1 TTLGGTSYDWGSPF
15 IVSLG
20 VLSVAAIAAFA
31 GIERRAREPI
41 LPPALFA
48 NRVFAVTSAVGLVVG
63 FALFGAL
70 TYLPLFQQ
78 VVRGSSPTESGLQ
91 LLPVMGGLLL
101 SSIVS
106 GQLITRTGRY
116 RHWPILGTAIGTAG
130 LVALSTLDRDT
141 NAALAAL
148 YMLVFGMGLGMVMQ
162 VLVLAVQNAVPYEQ
176 LGVATSGAT
185 LFRSI
190 GGCLGTA
197 VLGAVFTNRL
207 SQALA
212 ERVPASSGG
221 APNVNALDPSALDRL
236 PAPVRDGFITSFT
249 DALDLVFVVAA
260 VVMAVAFLL
269 TWLLEERPLR
279 ETVRTTAMQRAFAA
293 PDDTDSVREVARELS
308 VLVGREGVRDFLRR
322 AIARAGLPVSPM
334 GGWLLARAA
343 SDGDVDV
350 RALAAAHHVDE
361 DELREACREL
371 HGRGLLT
378 GGPENSTGLT
388 PEGARAVDALAD
400 ARTGALEELVAEWSP
415 AEHPEL
421 ARYVRSLSDD
431 LVGAA
436 PPR

>member
-1 TTLGGTSYDWGSPF
+1 
-15 IVSLG
+15 
-20 VLSVAAIAAFA
+20 
-31 GIERRAREPI
+31 
-41 LPPALFA
+41 
-48 NRVFAVTSAVGLVVG
+48 
-63 FALFGAL
+63 
-70 TYLPLFQQ
+70 
-78 VVRGSSPTESGLQ
+78 
-91 LLPVMGGLLL
+91 
-101 SSIVS
+101 
-106 GQLITRTGRY
+106 
-116 RHWPILGTAIGTAG
+116 
-130 LVALSTLDRDT
+130 
-141 NAALAAL
+141 
-148 YMLVFGMGLGMVMQ
+148 
-162 VLVLAVQNAVPYEQ
+162 
-176 LGVATSGAT
+176 
-185 LFRSI
+185 
-190 GGCLGTA
+190 
-197 VLGAVFTNRL
+197 
-207 SQALA
+207 
-212 ERVPASSGG
+212 
-221 APNVNALDPSALDRL
+221 
-236 PAPVRDGFITSFT
+236 GFITSFT

-436 PPR
+436 PTR